1 MSKRKVCI
9 SITYHKTVEVD
20 IPDGQ
25 PFYLEMQYKG
35 RETVHDILKTL
46 DDDGWCEDEIEV
58 ILDDYEDSGDR

>member
-9 SITYHKTVEVD
+9 SITFHKTVEVD

-35 RETVHDILKTL
+35 KETVHDILKTL
-46 DDDGWCEDEIEV
+46 ENDGWCEDEIEV